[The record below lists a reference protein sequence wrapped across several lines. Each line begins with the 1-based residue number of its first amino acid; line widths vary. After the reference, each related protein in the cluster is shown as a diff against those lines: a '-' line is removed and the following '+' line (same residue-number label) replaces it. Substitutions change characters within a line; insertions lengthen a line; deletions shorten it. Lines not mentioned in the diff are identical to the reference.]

1 MMRIN
6 FNRSVKLLS
15 VLVFLIATGCSTT
28 SKDSF
33 NDRPPASSELDNSY
47 VRHAL
52 HPFGKQKYTVPAK
65 YKNTVWERLLSLYSL
80 PEIENER
87 INRELNWYLRHPAY
101 LARVQQRA
109 EPYLH
114 LILDE
119 VEAKNIPGELAL
131 LPIVESAFLPEAY
144 SKSDAS
150 GLWQFIP
157 ATGRLYGLQQNA
169 WYDGRRDVYAS
180 TKAATSFLKHLGETF
195 DGDWHLALAS
205 YNYGKG
211 NVRKAIEKNENLN
224 LATDYWSLDLPK
236 ETADYVPR
244 LLAVAKIFANADK
257 YNINLQHIPNKPYCE
272 LVDVKSQLD
281 LNKAAELANTPLNEF
296 LKLNPGF
303 NYSSTA
309 PQGPH
314 HLLIPVDKA
323 HLFKQN
329 LAQLPY
335 DERVDLK
342 RYHNET
348 MAQVRH
354 DEIQTLPSKHK
365 VKAGES
371 LASIADKNNT
381 TTKSIRQANHLASNT
396 IQSGMLLKMP
406 APQKAA
412 APQLAVKTK
421 TVNSKSTP
429 SQVYIVKKGDTIWSI
444 AQKFSVSDKDV
455 AEWNNITLKTAVVLG
470 QKLTIKTVSQQA
482 VAPRAVAA
490 STTGVHL
497 ISYTVKQGDSL
508 AQISRKFNVS
518 VADLRKWNPPEISNA
533 LTPGKKLKVILNT

>member
-1 MMRIN
+1 MRIN

>member
-1 MMRIN
+1 MMRFN
-6 FNRSVKLLS
+6 FNRLVKFLL
-15 VLVFLIATGCSTT
+15 VLIFLIVTGCSTT

-33 NDRPPASSELDNSY
+33 NDRPPASSEMDNSY

-52 HPFGKQKYTVPAK
+52 HPFGKQKYNTPSK
-65 YKNTVWERLLSLYSL
+65 YKNTVWERLISLYSL

-87 INRELNWYLRHPAY
+87 IDRELNWYLRHPAY
-101 LARVQQRA
+101 LARIQQRA

-131 LPIVESAFLPEAY
+131 LPVVESAFLPEAY

-150 GLWQFIP
+150 GLWQFLP
-157 ATGRLYGLQQNA
+157 ATGRFYGLQQNT

-180 TKAATSFLKHLGETF
+180 TKAATAFLKHLGETF

-244 LLAVAKIFANADK
+244 LLAIAKIFANADK
-257 YNINLQHIPNKPYCE
+257 YNVQLQNIPNKPYCE
-272 LVDVKSQLD
+272 LVDTKSQLD

-303 NYSSTA
+303 NLSSTA

-314 HLLIPVDKA
+314 HLLIPVSKA
-323 HLFKQN
+323 QSFKQN

-342 RYHNET
+342 RYQTET
-348 MAQVRH
+348 MAQIRH
-354 DEIQTLPSKHK
+354 DEIQTTPSQHK
-365 VKAGES
+365 VKAGEN
-371 LASIADKNNT
+371 LVSIADKNNT
-381 TTKSIRQANHLASNT
+381 TPQSIRQANHLASNA
-396 IQSGMLLKMP
+396 IHSGMMLKMP
-406 APQKAA
+406 TSQKSVDT
-412 APQLAVKTK
+412 QLTAKTASNKPGSAQIYVVK
-421 TVNSKSTP
+421 
-429 SQVYIVKKGDTIWSI
+429 QGDTFWNI
-444 AQKFSVSDKDV
+444 AQKFSVSVNDI
-455 AEWNNITLKTAVVLG
+455 AGWNKITSKSALVLG
-470 QKLTIKTVSQQA
+470 QKLTIKAATQQA
-482 VAPRAVAA
+482 VAVASQAVASA
-490 STTGVHL
+490 GVRS

-518 VADLRKWNPPEISNA
+518 IADLRKWNPPTISNS

>member
-1 MMRIN
+1 MMHVN
-6 FNRSVKLLS
+6 FNRSGKLL
-15 VLVFLIATGCSTT
+15 LLLIFLIVTGCSTT
-28 SKDSF
+28 SKNSF
-33 NDRPPASSELDNSY
+33 TDKPPATSEMDNSY

-52 HPFGKQKYTVPAK
+52 HPFGKEKYNVPTK
-65 YKNTVWERLLSLYSL
+65 YKNTVWERLISLYSL
-80 PEIENER
+80 PHIENER
-87 INRELNWYLRHPAY
+87 IDRELNWYLRHPAY
-101 LARVQQRA
+101 IARVQQRA

-119 VEAKNIPGELAL
+119 IEAKNIPGELAL

-180 TKAATSFLKHLGETF
+180 TKAATAFLKHLGETF

-205 YNYGKG
+205 YNFGKG
-211 NVRKAIEKNENLN
+211 NVRKAIEKNEDLN
-224 LATDYWSLDLPK
+224 LAADYWSLDLPK

-244 LLAVAKIFANADK
+244 LLAIARIFANAEK

-314 HLLIPVDKA
+314 HLLIPVAKA
-323 HLFKQN
+323 QTFKQN
-329 LAQLPY
+329 LALLPY

-342 RYHNET
+342 RYHAET
-348 MAQVRH
+348 AVQIRH
-354 DEIQTLPSKHK
+354 DGIQTIPSQHK
-365 VKAGES
+365 VKGGES
-371 LASIADKNNT
+371 LASIADRNNT
-381 TTKSIRQANHLASNT
+381 TIKSIRQANHLASDSIHT
-396 IQSGMLLKMP
+396 GMLLKMP
-406 APQKAA
+406 TPQKS
-412 APQLAVKTK
+412 APPTTTTAK
-421 TVNSKSTP
+421 NSPGSA
-429 SQVYIVKKGDTIWSI
+429 QIYIVKKGDTFWNV
-444 AQKFSVSDKDV
+444 AQKFSVSVNDI
-455 AEWNNITLKTAVVLG
+455 AGWNKITPKSALVLG
-470 QKLTIKTVSQQA
+470 QKLTIKAANQQA
-482 VAPRAVAA
+482 QALSAGIR
-490 STTGVHL
+490 T

-518 VADLRKWNPPEISNA
+518 IADLRKWNPPGISNS
-533 LTPGKKLKVILNT
+533 LTPGKVLKVVVIET

>member
-1 MMRIN
+1 MGVN
-6 FNRSVKLLS
+6 FNRSVKLLL
-15 VLVFLIATGCSTT
+15 VLVFLNSTGCSTT

-33 NDRPPASSELDNSY
+33 NDRPPAYSETDNGY

-52 HPFGKQKYTVPAK
+52 HPFGKQKYTASSK
-65 YKNTVWERLLSLYSL
+65 YKNTVWERLISLYSL
-80 PEIENER
+80 PEINNER
-87 INRELNWYLRHPAY
+87 IDRELNWYLRHPGY

-114 LILDE
+114 LILNE
-119 VEAKNIPGELAL
+119 IEAKNIPGELAL

-180 TKAATSFLKHLGETF
+180 TKAAAAFLKHLGETF

-211 NVRKAIEKNENLN
+211 NVRKAIERNENLN
-224 LATDYWSLDLPK
+224 LPTDYWSLDLPK

-244 LLAVAKIFANADK
+244 LLAIAKIFANADK
-257 YNINLQHIPNKPYCE
+257 YNIALQPIPNKPYCE
-272 LVDVKSQLD
+272 LVDAQSQLD

-303 NYSSTA
+303 NHSSTA

-314 HLLIPVDKA
+314 HLLIPVAKA
-323 HLFKQN
+323 QLFKQN

-335 DERVDLK
+335 DQRVDMK
-342 RYHNET
+342 RYHAET
-348 MAQVRH
+348 MAQIRH
-354 DEIQTLPSKHK
+354 NEIQAIPSQHK

-381 TTKSIRQANHLASNT
+381 TPQSIRQANHLASNS
-396 IQSGMLLKMP
+396 IHSGMILKMP
-406 APQKAA
+406 SPQKTLSEPFNA
-412 APQLAVKTK
+412 K
-421 TVNSKSTP
+421 TVNNTFRG
-429 SQVYIVKKGDTIWSI
+429 QTYVVKPGDTFWNI
-444 AQKFSVSDKDV
+444 AQKFSVSVSDIAK
-455 AEWNNITLKTAVVLG
+455 WNKIAPKSALVLG
-470 QKLTIKTVSQQA
+470 QKLTIKTSQQQA
-482 VAPRAVAA
+482 AVVAPKAAVSSAA
-490 STTGVHL
+490 GIRS

-518 VADLRKWNPPEISNA
+518 IADLRKWNPLAMNSS